1 MVKTRFEF
9 TASLREFQNALKELD
24 DEAVAVAGAGL
35 GLEAR
40 KLINASIKQVPVDKG
55 ILKASATV
63 DGPIVEDKVVSY
75 VVGYGGQAKAY
86 AEAVHDNPRAG
97 KTGGF
102 SPSGLPYKTWSKVG
116 KWHYLTDP
124 AREQAKSI
132 DRSLGRFIAN
142 FILRRGWPT

>member
-9 TASLREFQNALKELD
+9 TNSLNEFQKALKDLD
-24 DEAVAVAGAGL
+24 DQAVAVAGAGL

-102 SPSGLPYKTWSKVG
+102 SPSGRPYKTWSQVG

-124 AREQAKSI
+124 AKEQAKNI

-142 FILRRGWPT
+142 FIIRRGWPT